1 MADQLDSDSA
11 PQRKRIAV
19 ACGRC
24 RKRKIRCSGDPGHG
38 QPCSNCKNAGVDQCQ
53 FLRVSSREAPL
64 RHEQGDFGYSLGDAR
79 MYASRTPVGGGLPYT
94 QELPTLG
101 SSDVLGSYRGSGS
114 AYQYTPASK
123 AYYPAMHAYGPQ
135 YGEDFEFG
143 LGVAPPGPPVINQE
157 PVNMLPGQWS
167 SGPRSKP
174 PSFSS
179 MYLDNAETSSY
190 GGYSSG
196 GSLLHRP
203 SHPVTSDSPSF
214 SFSGVAASLP
224 LSGTPGPDRLL
235 PNPAGRSSTLPY
247 PAATKPSASGPP
259 SATSTTLADVA
270 TAASYAGGFD
280 TPSSLSFSA
289 TASSSLSSHPSS
301 SRSNSDTYSTTPESI
316 FGDQER
322 SLQNNGAAYDI
333 NGYTASPRRGSG
345 GTAGGSSGA
354 SHPYVPAEGAHEA
367 AAAAHHHPSQHHL
380 SAPYVGDAP
389 ASPVSHRH
397 HCLPVVSGS
406 GSAGHAHT
414 DDRQVAVATRH

>member
-1 MADQLDSDSA
+1 
-11 PQRKRIAV
+11 
-19 ACGRC
+19 
-24 RKRKIRCSGDPGHG
+24 
-38 QPCSNCKNAGVDQCQ
+38 
-53 FLRVSSREAPL
+53 
-64 RHEQGDFGYSLGDAR
+64 
-79 MYASRTPVGGGLPYT
+79 MYANRTPVGGGLPYT

-101 SSDVLGSYRGSGS
+101 SSDVLGSYRGGGS
-114 AYQYTPASK
+114 TYQYTPASK

-135 YGEDFEFG
+135 YGEEFELS
-143 LGVAPPGPPVINQE
+143 LGVASPHGMNPE
-157 PVNMLPGQWS
+157 PVGMLPGQWS
-167 SGPRSKP
+167 SGARSKP

-179 MYLDNAETSSY
+179 MYLENAETSSY

-196 GSLLHRP
+196 ASLLHRP

-235 PNPAGRSSTLPY
+235 PNPAGRTSTLPH

-259 SATSTTLADVA
+259 PATSTILADVA

-289 TASSSLSSHPSS
+289 AASSSLSSHPSS
-301 SRSNSDTYSTTPESI
+301 SSRPNSDTYSTPESI

-322 SLQNNGAAYDI
+322 SLQSNGPAYDM

-345 GTAGGSSGA
+345 GTGSSSSSGA
-354 SHPYVPAEGAHEA
+354 SHPYVSAEASHQEA
-367 AAAAHHHPSQHHL
+367 AAVAHHHSSQHHL
-380 SAPYVGDAP
+380 SAPYMGDAP

-397 HCLPVVSGS
+397 HDLPVVSGS
-406 GSAGHAHT
+406 GSAGHAAHT
-414 DDRQVAVATRH
+414 DDRQVAAVTRH